1 MGNSPNQKSVV
12 KSRINRTRQ
21 LPAPKN
27 ALQLIVTIPA
37 KNESEYIIS
46 TLHALSVQELG
57 SRTKNCYEI
66 IVLINH
72 SSDETLEK
80 CTNFKKNN
88 PDFNLHIL
96 VTYAPEICNVGA
108 ARKMMMDLAASR
120 LTDNNHLITMTDA
133 DTLVGKN
140 WVAQL
145 LDFIPT
151 PIDFICG
158 DVTVNCEYLNNYAR
172 MMFDAKEH
180 YLLYRSQLEALLL
193 PETHDPW
200 PRHAANAGP
209 NMALKKGAYLNI
221 GGMPAL
227 ECLED
232 SALHQRAV
240 FNDLQIRHALGIE
253 VETSARLQS
262 RVARGFGDEL
272 QFWSNLTD
280 ESYTY
285 NVEGLEKMQVRLK
298 AYNLIKLAYLTKNRA
313 KTEEIALLL
322 KLPELAISSLFEA
335 YPNYRA
341 MNQRL
346 FTVLEKHR
354 PWQAAYPNKSVLEA
368 NAELEYFF
376 AEIPSTMPISSAKE
390 PVHIPAE

>member
-1 MGNSPNQKSVV
+1 MSNKLDLTAQRLPSPH
-12 KSRINRTRQ
+12 
-21 LPAPKN
+21 P

-37 KNESEYIIS
+37 KNESEYIIP
-46 TLHALSVQELG
+46 TLEALSRQELG
-57 SRTKNCYEI
+57 SKTKACYEV

-72 SSDETLEK
+72 SSDATLKK
-80 CTNFKKNN
+80 CSDFKQNN

-108 ARKMMMDLAASR
+108 ARKLMMDLAASR

-145 LDFIPT
+145 LKFIPT

-158 DVTVNCEYLNNYAR
+158 AVAVNCNYLNGFAR
-172 MMFDAKEH
+172 VMFDAKER
-180 YLLYRSQLEALLL
+180 YLRYRSQLEALLL
-193 PETHDPW
+193 PEIHDPW
-200 PRHAANAGP
+200 PRHAANSGP
-209 NMALKKGAYLNI
+209 NMALKKAAYLHI

-240 FNDLQIRHALGIE
+240 YYGLKICHTLGIE

-272 QFWSNLTD
+272 QFWSALTD
-280 ESYTY
+280 ESYCY
-285 NVEGLEKMQVRLK
+285 NVEGLKKMQVRLQ
-298 AYNLIKLAYLTKNRA
+298 AYTLVKSAYLTQNRG
-313 KTEEIALLL
+313 KIGEIARLL
-322 KLPELAISSLFEA
+322 KLPKLAVSSLFKA

-354 PWQAAYPNKSVLEA
+354 PWQAAYPNKSVIEA
-368 NAELEYFF
+368 NAELEHFF
-376 AEIPSTMPISSAKE
+376 TEIPSIMPDFSATAR
-390 PVHIPAE
+390 VRIPTG